1 MSFAAFVC
9 FVLICFVLAA
19 LPGAA
24 EAAPDDSAA
33 AGYQLPPQNVVDILD
48 APPTPAAFLSPDRKT
63 LLLAD
68 YEAYPPIA
76 WLARPYLK
84 LGGIRVDPQLS
95 GTQRLSAYTGYT
107 LLDVATGKRTKAE
120 LPAGSRLGGPAW
132 SLDGRRFA
140 FGRDTD
146 DNGIE
151 VWVGDAETGK
161 CRRLP
166 DVRASDV
173 LGGPFGWM
181 DDSRH
186 LLVYLVP
193 PTRGPVPETPR
204 VPAGPVVSETQ
215 NKTTRMATYQD
226 LLQNAH
232 DEELFAHFGTT
243 QLARVNADTGAITP
257 IGAPGLYTSARPSP
271 DEKYLLVSR
280 LKRPFSYRVPAGYF
294 ARTVEVW
301 NLADGTPV
309 RTVADLPVSDEVPTQ
324 GVPVGPRGAQWQ
336 EKTNATLLYVEALDG
351 GDPTRKV
358 PHRDR
363 VLRLLPPFA
372 GEPAEVLKLTH
383 RFSGWDWTDKTN
395 EVLLS
400 EYDRDRRWS
409 TTYFLNLARPDQT
422 RRVMFDLSVN
432 DAYNDP
438 GDPVYSVKPNG
449 DRTILQDGDHIYL
462 SGRGATPDG
471 DRPFLDR
478 MNLVTLEKER
488 LLRCPDDAYE
498 TFVAFADTNAGA
510 SRDSVLLS
518 RQSKTEPANFF
529 LVNRATGARRPLT
542 DFKDPHPQ
550 ITGLQKELVKY
561 KRAKDGVPLSGTLY
575 LPPGYDPKSGKRLP
589 LLLWAYPEEYSDAS
603 TAGQVRGSTNTFT
616 RLAGTSPLWFVTQ
629 GYAVLNDATMPVVG
643 DPETMNDT
651 FVEQIV
657 GAAKAAIDTLAERG
671 IVDPHRVLVAGH
683 SYGAFMT
690 ANLLAHSDLFA
701 AGIARS
707 GAYNRTLTPFGFQSE
722 RRSYW
727 EATDVYT
734 RLSPFTH
741 ANQIK
746 EPLLL
751 IHGQAD
757 NNPGTFTVQSE
768 RFYQALQANGA
779 TARLV
784 LLPYESHGYRAR
796 ESVLHVLAESFT
808 WADKYVKNR
817 PADVS
822 GNTDH
827 PTNGAAP

>member
-1 MSFAAFVC
+1 VPLTVFAC
-9 FVLICFVLAA
+9 FVLVCLAVAA
-19 LPGAA
+19 LPEIARADLDDAA
-24 EAAPDDSAA
+24 S
-33 AGYQLPPQNVVDILD
+33 GYKLPPQNVVDIVD
-48 APPTPAAFLSPDRKT
+48 AKPTPAAFLSPDRRT
-63 LLLAD
+63 LLLGD

-76 WLARPYLK
+76 WLARPFLK
-84 LGGIRVDPQLS
+84 LGGIRVDPLLS
-95 GTQRLSAYTGYT
+95 GTQRVSAYTGFT
-107 LLDVATGKRTKAE
+107 LLDIATGKRTRVK
-120 LPAGSRLGGPAW
+120 LPAHSRAGGPVW
-132 SLDGRRFA
+132 SIDSKRFA
-140 FGRDTD
+140 FARDTD
-146 DNGIE
+146 ENGIE
-151 VWVGDAETGK
+151 AWVGDARTGACK
-161 CRRLP
+161 QLP
-166 DVRASDV
+166 NVRATDV
-173 LGGPFGWM
+173 LGGPFSWM

-193 PTRGPVPETPR
+193 PTRGSVPDAPR
-204 VPAGPVVSETQ
+204 VPDGPVITQ
-215 NKTTRMATYQD
+215 TEGKVTRMATYQD
-226 LLQNAH
+226 LLQNPH
-232 DEELFAHFGTT
+232 DEALFAYYATA
-243 QLARVNADTGAITP
+243 QLAQVNVETGALSP
-257 IGAPGLYTSARPSP
+257 LGVPGLYTSARPSP

-301 NLADGTPV
+301 NLPDGTLV

-324 GVPVGPRGAQWQ
+324 GVPTGPRAVQWQ
-336 EKTNATLLYVEALDG
+336 EKSDATLLYAEALDG
-351 GDPTRKV
+351 GDPTKKV

-363 VLRLLPPFA
+363 VLRLTPPFKS
-372 GEPAEVLKLTH
+372 EPDEVLKLTH
-383 RFSGWDWTDKTN
+383 RFSGWDWTDKPN
-395 EVLLS
+395 EALLS

-409 TTYFLNLARPDQT
+409 TTYFLNLADPEPS
-422 RRVMFDLSVN
+422 RRVVFDLSVN

-478 MNLVTLEKER
+478 FNLVTLEKER
-488 LLRCPDDAYE
+488 LFRCPDDVYE
-498 TFVAFADTNAGA
+498 TFVAFADAGA
-510 SRDSVLLS
+510 EVDRSRLLTS
-518 RQSKTEPANFF
+518 RQSKTEPPNFF
-529 LVNRATGARRPLT
+529 LLDYQTSRRKALT
-542 DFKDPHPQ
+542 DFADPHPQ
-550 ITGLQKELVKY
+550 ITGLKKELVKY
-561 KRAKDGVPLSGTLY
+561 TREKDGVPLSGTLY
-575 LPPGYDPKSGKRLP
+575 LPPNYDPKSGKRLP
-589 LLLWAYPEEYSDAS
+589 LLVWAYPEEYSDAA

-657 GAAKAAIDTLAERG
+657 GAAKAAIDVLDERG
-671 IVDPHRVLVAGH
+671 IVDRERVLVAGH

-690 ANLLAHSDLFA
+690 ANLLAYAPDLFA

-741 ANQIK
+741 ANKIK
-746 EPLLL
+746 KPILL

-784 LLPYESHGYRAR
+784 LLPHESHGYRAR
-796 ESVLHVLAESFT
+796 ESVLHVLAEMFD
-808 WADKYVKNR
+808 WADTYVKNKKQ
-817 PADVS
+817 P
-822 GNTDH
+822 GT
-827 PTNGAAP
+827 PP